1 MTSKES
7 SATNLPAPAQLMQ
20 LIWPGAMAAQA
31 IYVAAKL
38 GIADLIKDGPQQV
51 DALQQATGTH
61 PASLHRLLRALTS
74 LGLFSETEEGV
85 FQNTELSETL
95 RSDQPRSMRP
105 WAIFLGSPLM
115 WKPWGNLYETVLTG
129 KPAVDHVYGKP
140 FFTYLAENPDDAAI
154 FNAAMTARSEMN
166 VPPILSAYDFS
177 HFELVVDV
185 GGGQGALLR
194 GILLAN
200 PNVRGV
206 IFDFPGVVS
215 TAAAL
220 MNTELADRCEVIG
233 GDFFESVPEGADAY
247 VLKGII
253 HDWNDDD
260 ALKILKNCRRAI
272 RNDGRLLLFET
283 ILKPSGQPDPGSFMD
298 VLMLT
303 LVGGQERTE
312 PDFRGLLQ
320 KAGFELTRVVP
331 TEGGPYII
339 ESRPI

>member
-1 MTSKES
+1 
-7 SATNLPAPAQLMQ
+7 MQ

-38 GIADLIKDGPQQV
+38 GIADLIKDGPQEIA
-51 DALQQATGTH
+51 ALQQATGTH
-61 PASLHRLLRALTS
+61 APSLHRLLRALTS
-74 LGLFSETEEGV
+74 LGLFSEPEAGV

-95 RSDQPRSMRP
+95 RSDQLRSMRP
-105 WAIFLGSPLM
+105 WALFLGSPLL
-115 WKPWGNLYETVLTG
+115 WKPWGDLYETILTG
-129 KPAVDHVYGKP
+129 KPAVDRVYGKP

-154 FNAAMTARSEMN
+154 FNAAMTAGSEMS

-177 HFELVVDV
+177 SFELIVDV

-194 GILLAN
+194 GILSAN
-200 PNVRGV
+200 PNVRG
-206 IFDFPGVVS
+206 ILFDFPAVVA
-215 TAAAL
+215 TASALTSAEPAA
-220 MNTELADRCEVIG
+220 RCQVIG

-247 VLKGII
+247 VLKGIV

-283 ILKPSGQPDPGSFMD
+283 ILKSSGQPDPGSFMD

-303 LVGGQERTE
+303 LVGGRERTE
-312 PDFRGLLQ
+312 SDFRELLLT
-320 KAGFELTRVVP
+320 AGFKLTRVVT
-331 TEGGPYII
+331 TEGGPCII
-339 ESRPI
+339 ESRPM

>member
-1 MTSKES
+1 MANKDS
-7 SATNLPAPAQLMQ
+7 SATDIPAPAQLMQ

-38 GIADLIKDGPQQV
+38 GIADLLKDGPKHIDELSQPT
-51 DALQQATGTH
+51 DAHAT
-61 PASLHRLLRALTS
+61 SLYRLLRALTS
-74 LGLFSETEEGV
+74 LSIFSETAPGL
-85 FQNTELSETL
+85 FQNTELSEAL
-95 RSDQPRSMRP
+95 RKDHPHSMRP
-105 WAIFLGSPLM
+105 WAVFLGSPFL
-115 WKPWGNLYETVLTG
+115 WKPWGHLCETVLTG

-140 FFTYLAENPDDAAI
+140 FFTHLAENPDDAAV
-154 FNAAMTARSEMN
+154 FNAAMTAGSEMS

-177 HFELVVDV
+177 SFELIVDV

-194 GILLAN
+194 GILSAN

-206 IFDFPGVVS
+206 LFDFPEVVS

-220 MNTELADRCEVIG
+220 MKAELAARCDVVG
-233 GDFFESVPEGADAY
+233 GDFFKSVPEGADAY

-298 VLMLT
+298 ILMLT
-303 LVGGQERTE
+303 LVGGLERTE
-312 PDFRGLLQ
+312 SNFRELLQ
-320 KAGFELTRVVP
+320 KAGFDLTRVMP

-339 ESRPI
+339 ESRPR